1 MVLAFCLGMQ
11 NTNNTDYLKTV
22 TNHKHFVANN
32 FESVVRQS
40 KSCLKFYN
48 WTCAC
53 AKQNYKIYVNC

>member
-1 MVLAFCLGMQ
+1 MGEMVLAFCLGMQ

-48 WTCAC
+48 
-53 AKQNYKIYVNC
+53 